1 MGGRRV
7 GKFFICHLINGYL
20 ESDFKTNMV
29 EDLKMDRA
37 GFLGQLKSVLHFY
50 QALGIQSLSKDEAV
64 ASFLQSQTA
73 APPEQGL
80 SNKCSAGLPE
90 KSVNPA
96 DMTEAEPLLNLL
108 DISAEV
114 ASCNACELYKQRIYP
129 VAGQGEKNVRLM
141 IIGDWL
147 SQESDGSLPPGHIF
161 GVQQDLMLGKM
172 LTAINLLSTDV
183 YITNVIKCA
192 IPSSIQPQASH
203 VQNCLSFLRRQIV
216 VLNPEIICT
225 MGMIAARAVLNQS
238 QSLSQS
244 RGRFHEYDIGNGR
257 HIPVLTT
264 YHPTYLLRNSEMKT
278 ATWSDLQFLARKM
291 GLQTVAG
298 TR

>member
-1 MGGRRV
+1 
-7 GKFFICHLINGYL
+7 
-20 ESDFKTNMV
+20 MV

-37 GFLGQLKSVLHFY
+37 GFLGHLKSVLHFY
-50 QALGIQSLSKDEAV
+50 QALGIQSLPKNEAV
-64 ASFLQSQTA
+64 ISFLQSQPA
-73 APPEQGL
+73 ASPEQDFP
-80 SNKCSAGLPE
+80 NKCPADLPE
-90 KSVNPA
+90 KSVNSVGL
-96 DMTEAEPLLNLL
+96 TEVEPLQSLL

-114 ASCNACELYKQRIYP
+114 ASCNACELHKHRLYP
-129 VAGQGEKNVRLM
+129 VPGRGEKKVRLM

-147 SQESDGSLPPGHIF
+147 SQEIDGSLPPGHIF

-172 LTAINLLSTDV
+172 LTAINLLPTEV

-192 IPSSIQPQASH
+192 IPSSIQPQANH
-203 VQNCLSFLRRQIV
+203 VQSCFSFLRRQIV
-216 VLNPEIICT
+216 LLDPEIICT

-244 RGRFHEYDIGNGR
+244 RGRFHEYDIGNRR

-291 GLQTVAG
+291 GLQTVAA

>member
-1 MGGRRV
+1 
-7 GKFFICHLINGYL
+7 
-20 ESDFKTNMV
+20 MV
-29 EDLKMDRA
+29 EDLKMDKA
-37 GFLGQLKSVLHFY
+37 GFLGHLKSVLHLC
-50 QALGIQSLSKDEAV
+50 QALGIQSLPKNEAV
-64 ASFLQSQTA
+64 ASFLQSQPA
-73 APPEQGL
+73 APSEQDFP
-80 SNKCSAGLPE
+80 NKCPANLPE
-90 KSVNPA
+90 KSVNPVGL
-96 DMTEAEPLLNLL
+96 TEVEPLLNLS

-114 ASCNACELYKQRIYP
+114 ASCNACELHTQRLYP
-129 VAGQGEKNVRLM
+129 VSGRGEKNVRLM

-147 SQESDGSLPPGHIF
+147 SQESDGFLPPGHIF

-172 LTAINLLSTDV
+172 LTAINLLPTEV

-203 VQNCLSFLRRQIV
+203 VQSCLSFLRRQIV

-291 GLQTVAG
+291 GLQTVAD

>member
-1 MGGRRV
+1 
-7 GKFFICHLINGYL
+7 
-20 ESDFKTNMV
+20 MV

-37 GFLGQLKSVLHFY
+37 GFLGHLKSVLHFCE
-50 QALGIQSLSKDEAV
+50 ALGIQSLPKNEAV
-64 ASFLQSQTA
+64 ASFLQTQPA
-73 APPEQGL
+73 APSEQDL
-80 SNKCSAGLPE
+80 SNKCPAGLSE
-90 KSVNPA
+90 KSVHPVGL
-96 DMTEAEPLLNLL
+96 TEVEPLLNLS

-114 ASCNACELYKQRIYP
+114 ASCNACELHTQRLYP
-129 VAGQGEKNVRLM
+129 VSGRGEKNVRLM

-147 SQESDGSLPPGHIF
+147 SQESDGSLPPGHVF

-172 LTAINLLSTDV
+172 LTAINLLPTEV

-203 VQNCLSFLRRQIV
+203 VQSCLSFLRRQIV

-278 ATWSDLQFLARKM
+278 ATWSDLQFLARRM
-291 GLQTVAG
+291 GLHTVADS
-298 TR
+298 R